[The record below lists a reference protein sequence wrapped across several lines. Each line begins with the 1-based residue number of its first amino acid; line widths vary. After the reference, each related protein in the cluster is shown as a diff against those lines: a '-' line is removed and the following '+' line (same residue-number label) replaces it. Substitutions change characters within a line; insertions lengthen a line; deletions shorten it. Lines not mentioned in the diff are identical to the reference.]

1 MEERSEKLSHDFTV
15 LFSEEEKKNQHEL
28 LYLIADLSVV
38 IFCWY
43 IYVIKNVKDQP
54 TPNPQPQP

>member
-15 LFSEEEKKNQHEL
+15 LFSEEEKKNKHEL

-38 IFCWY
+38 IICWY
-43 IYVIKNVKDQP
+43 IYVIKNVKNQP